1 MQIIKAFVKHFGQTR
16 SIKRHKHMYHAYL
29 ETPSVVSMLIKYGY
43 YDGVELGNTDE
54 NMYKSAGVS
63 YVNNDMVKSYLT
75 NLNSLYYLTI
85 L

>member
-1 MQIIKAFVKHFGQTR
+1 
-16 SIKRHKHMYHAYL
+16 
-29 ETPSVVSMLIKYGY
+29 MLIKYGY